1 MGGVGVEILAF
12 FAVRT
17 LGVATGSFGCNA
29 DCMSQNAIRQKAKQS
44 MRMARRMGV
53 EKGLRL

>member
-1 MGGVGVEILAF
+1 
-12 FAVRT
+12 
-17 LGVATGSFGCNA
+17 
-29 DCMSQNAIRQKAKQS
+29 MSQNAIRQKAKQS

>member
-1 MGGVGVEILAF
+1 
-12 FAVRT
+12 